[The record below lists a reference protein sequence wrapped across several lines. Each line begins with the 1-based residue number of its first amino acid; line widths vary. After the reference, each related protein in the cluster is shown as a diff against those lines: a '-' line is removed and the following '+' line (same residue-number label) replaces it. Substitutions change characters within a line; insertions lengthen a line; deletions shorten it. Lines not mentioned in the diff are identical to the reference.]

1 MHGPK
6 TDEIALSSGSWLHR
20 DVYVP
25 VWGEGTRPALLL
37 DNKTQSWR
45 IPFSTTSA
53 WFAPSEWTK
62 GCTHGISEP
71 QFCVWVFSFIPQ
83 KEGSTKS
90 KEEEHPTMTA
100 SQRQEILDEETVGK
114 DCGVSLEWGTLL
126 SLSLY
131 FTPLKIWYH
140 YNAIHRCGWP
150 RKLRKKLRGSN
161 PSESVVIE
169 EVSKNSS
176 LK

>member
-6 TDEIALSSGSWLHR
+6 TDEVVLSSGSWLHR

-37 DNKTQSWR
+37 DNKTRSWR

-53 WFAPSEWTK
+53 WFDPSEWTK

-83 KEGSTKS
+83 KEGSTKF
-90 KEEEHPTMTA
+90 KEEGHPTMTA
-100 SQRQEILDEETVGK
+100 PQGQEILDEETVEKG
-114 DCGVSLEWGTLL
+114 CGVGLVLRSGEHYF
-126 SLSLY
+126 LY
-131 FTPLKIWYH
+131 HFILPLWRSDTTTMPFTGVVGP
-140 YNAIHRCGWP
+140 
-150 RKLRKKLRGSN
+150 
-161 PSESVVIE
+161 ES
-169 EVSKNSS
+169 
-176 LK
+176 